1 MFYSDLIATGG
12 TALAGFDLVDQLGA
26 KVHEFA
32 AMVTLPF
39 LDGVVKIHA
48 YKEGK
53 YKDVPCF
60 TMVDDASIGPEMCSD
75 PPEGTPRM
83 VSAEQAAALEKEI
96 VAKRA
101 C

>member
-39 LDGVVKIHA
+39 LDGVGKIHA

-53 YKDVPCF
+53 YKAVPCF

-83 VSAEQAAALEKEI
+83 VSAEQAAALEADI